1 VNSSDYET
9 AKRSLRRKLLPGI
22 VILVILAICIFLLLE
37 RNNAPLRSP
46 GKQPQAGTPTH
57 P

>member
-37 RNNAPLRSP
+37 RNNAPLRPP